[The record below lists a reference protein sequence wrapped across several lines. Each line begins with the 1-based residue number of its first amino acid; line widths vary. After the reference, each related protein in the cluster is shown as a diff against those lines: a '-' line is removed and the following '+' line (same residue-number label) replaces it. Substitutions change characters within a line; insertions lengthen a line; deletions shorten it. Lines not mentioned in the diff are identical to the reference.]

1 MKHAIQCRGF
11 RALAKGSLIGFAS
24 VYIVELKL
32 LVHDVSLHR
41 NGDARWA
48 SLPAKPVT
56 RDGRVVMEQRTG
68 KPAYVA
74 ILEFDD
80 RETRDAFST
89 AVWRAV
95 AEQHPELDAGEAA
108 A

>member
-1 MKHAIQCRGF
+1 MKHTVRCRGF
-11 RALAKGSLIGFAS
+11 RALGKGTLVGFAI
-24 VYIVELKL
+24 VYISELRL
-32 LVHDVSLHR
+32 LVRDVGLHR
-41 NGDARWA
+41 KGDARWA

-74 ILEFDD
+74 ILEFAD
-80 RETRDAFST
+80 RETRDAFSA
-89 AVWRAV
+89 AVWAAV
-95 AEQHPELDAGEAA
+95 IGEHPELDAGEAA